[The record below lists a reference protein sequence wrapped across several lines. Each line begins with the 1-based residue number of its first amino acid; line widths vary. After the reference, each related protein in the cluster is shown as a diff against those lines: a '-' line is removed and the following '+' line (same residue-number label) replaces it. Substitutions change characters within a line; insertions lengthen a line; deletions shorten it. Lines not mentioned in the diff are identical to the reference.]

1 MGSIAIPS
9 GGGSG
14 KMFPVYTTEN
24 TIKIANKQTDYTLS
38 SAGSRVYFVTNKIKG
53 SCTISF
59 VYGDRV
65 QLVRMNADGTTTN
78 ISTGTHVVD
87 DTVLGFTF
95 YDIAN
100 HIAGYKFN
108 FDY

>member
-1 MGSIAIPS
+1 
-9 GGGSG
+9 
-14 KMFPVYTTEN
+14 MFPVYTTGN
-24 TIKIANKQTDYTLS
+24 TINIANKQTNYTLS
-38 SAGSRVYFVTNKIKG
+38 STGSRAYFITNKIKG

-59 VYGDRV
+59 VYGDGV

-95 YDIAN
+95 TDAVN
-100 HIAGYKFN
+100 HIAQYKFN